1 MVVHS
6 LVQMLLN
13 PSHSILAHPM
23 SSHQKV
29 ALSFT
34 PSSKLKNLSGA
45 DEVESLA
52 PLTDML
58 VGDLAR
64 EDTPQM
70 YTLCGRGNQST
81 LRYGLLEYIAA
92 ALIGPGRKTF
102 SLWCLKNEMLL

>member
-1 MVVHS
+1 MC
-6 LVQMLLN
+6 LFQ
-13 PSHSILAHPM
+13 
-23 SSHQKV
+23 V
-29 ALSFT
+29 APTFT
-34 PSSKLKNLSGA
+34 PSATLKNLWGL

-81 LRYGLLEYIAA
+81 LR
-92 ALIGPGRKTF
+92 
-102 SLWCLKNEMLL
+102 

>member
-1 MVVHS
+1 
-6 LVQMLLN
+6 
-13 PSHSILAHPM
+13 
-23 SSHQKV
+23 V
-29 ALSFT
+29 APTFT
-34 PSSKLKNLSGA
+34 PSATLKNLWGL

-81 LRYGLLEYIAA
+81 LRILRHGLAVTELAEND
-92 ALIGPGRKTF
+92 LPGVPSAVFAFT
-102 SLWCLKNEMLL
+102 E

>member
-1 MVVHS
+1 M
-6 LVQMLLN
+6 
-13 PSHSILAHPM
+13 
-23 SSHQKV
+23 
-29 ALSFT
+29 ALSFS
-34 PSSKLKNLSGA
+34 PSSKLNNLSGA

-81 LRYGLLEYIAA
+81 LRYGLLEHIAA
-92 ALIGPGRKTF
+92 ALIGPETKTF
-102 SLWCLKNEMLL
+102 ILYCTIL